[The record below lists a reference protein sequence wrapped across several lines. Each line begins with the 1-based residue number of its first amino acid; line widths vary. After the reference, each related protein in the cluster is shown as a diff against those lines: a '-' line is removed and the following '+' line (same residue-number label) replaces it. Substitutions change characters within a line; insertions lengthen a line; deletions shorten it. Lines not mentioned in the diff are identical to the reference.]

1 MELMSTSVIDG
12 ERIASGYALAEPAVE
27 GHVPFGMAG
36 RVPGSASIA
45 GTYAT
50 NPKLL

>member
-1 MELMSTSVIDG
+1 VELMSTVIDG
-12 ERIASGYALAEPAVE
+12 ERIASGYALAEPADE
-27 GHVPFGMAG
+27 GHVPFAMAG
-36 RVPGSASIA
+36 RVLGAASIA